1 MNGWTRFCVSY
12 SLSLNTRPTENVTKP
27 NWALGAQLQCI
38 TVTNKKVCLPPQSG
52 SFNGTQHWDVTSCKL
67 TPHNERNGMKVS
79 GVLWDKML
87 KCLKKLGCLSK
98 QSQLYPLHLT
108 LSPAPNPNI
117 TRKDTSSWKCN
128 NLSKVWNDIVQLPQL
143 FCEECGNWN
152 MCWKLLRP
160 PTCFFYEEGEDQ
172 EYQEKKRNKK
182 WERERKA
189 HRGMKKRVQEKQRT
203 SKAQS
208 FENLPL
214 RIKCLGILVLGSF
227 LNPKMYSRSSHIQC
241 IIYGTCHR
249 NRVFSEICEV
259 EKSGG

>member
-12 SLSLNTRPTENVTKP
+12 SLSLNTRPRENVTKP
-27 NWALGAQLQCI
+27 NRALDAQLQCI

-160 PTCFFYEEGEDQ
+160 PTCFFYEEGED
-172 EYQEKKRNKK
+172 
-182 WERERKA
+182 

-203 SKAQS
+203 SKARS

-241 IIYGTCHR
+241 IIYGTCHH